1 MATNC
6 KQDQGDVMTFLAPAG
21 GVVSGT
27 PLMIG
32 AAFVVP
38 LVTTTVGLP
47 FAGKMNGVWVL
58 NKTSAQAWTEG
69 QRIYWD
75 ATNARA
81 DNTSTVGMFIGVASA
96 VAVNPSS
103 TGLVRLNATA
113 PEFAESSLAAITL
126 LTDSSGGTPSDTLAD
141 VPAAY
146 TEATLAN
153 QIASLAAKINA
164 ILNATR

>member
-1 MATNC
+1 MASNC
-6 KQDQGDVMTFLAPAG
+6 KQDVADVMVFTAPTG
-21 GVVSGT
+21 GVTTGV
-27 PLMIG
+27 PVLIG

-38 LVTTTVGLP
+38 LVTSAVGLP
-47 FAGKMNGVWVL
+47 FAGKMNGVWVF

-69 QRIYWD
+69 QRLYWD

-81 DNTSTVGMFIGVASA
+81 DSTSTVGQFIGVAAA

-103 TGLVRLNATA
+103 TGLVRLNQSVTA
-113 PEFAESSLAAITL
+113 FAESSLAAITL
-126 LTDSSGGTPSDTLAD
+126 LTDSSGGTPSDTIVD
-141 VPAAY
+141 VPATY

-153 QIASLAAKINA
+153 QLASLAAKINA